1 MGLFRDFILGQPLDK
16 KEYGAEPKEEK
27 EAVAEKVSK
36 WVSGK
41 SYSVSDFMKL
51 VGEDDHAYHRMFTTG
66 EFGQHREALTKKL
79 EEIVAAKKK
88 SGGTFNKED
97 AGKIARELAT
107 HSDPVSRLLS
117 KAINN
122 TF

>member
-1 MGLFRDFILGQPLDK
+1 MAFSFRDFILGQSSEKDKEGQAEEK
-16 KEYGAEPKEEK
+16 KEP
-27 EAVAEKVSK
+27 VAEKVSK
-36 WVSGK
+36 WAGGK

-51 VGEDDHAYHRMFTTG
+51 VAEDDHVYHRMFSSG
-66 EFGQHREALTKKL
+66 EFGQYREALTKKL

-88 SGGTFNKED
+88 SGGTFNKEET
-97 AGKIARELAT
+97 AKIARELAS
-107 HSDPVSRLLS
+107 HSDPVSRLLA